1 MTVPDSYP
9 VAIYVF
15 WGVREDWGIRLRRA
29 GPLSQYAMTAVVVV
43 SDLNSQR
50 DHKTAVL
57 LGATH
62 MIYIAKA

>member
-1 MTVPDSYP
+1 M
-9 VAIYVF
+9 
-15 WGVREDWGIRLRRA
+15 RRA

>member
-1 MTVPDSYP
+1 MRGVSVTVP
-9 VAIYVF
+9 VMI
-15 WGVREDWGIRLRRA
+15 
-29 GPLSQYAMTAVVVV
+29 TAVVVV
-43 SDLNSQR
+43 SDINSQR